1 MASVRQENEK
11 LRAELKNAEEAKKFI
26 EQQRVASV
34 NSLTQENIKL
44 KDQIAILLDR
54 NQELATMNKDM
65 QTE

>member
-1 MASVRQENEK
+1 MGSVRQENEK
-11 LRAELKNAEEAKKFI
+11 LRAEIKNAEEAKKFV

-44 KDQIAILLDR
+44 KDQIALLLDR
-54 NQELATMNKDM
+54 NQELASMNKDM

>member
-1 MASVRQENEK
+1 VRQENEK